1 MRNKL
6 AILTLLILFI
16 VSISCVSAEDNS
28 SVSVLSGSN
37 SDVYVSPTGNDNNVG
52 DVNNPFATIN
62 KAIDSNVS
70 NIHLSEGKFIG
81 TGNNGLTIENK
92 TITIIGAGVD
102 KTIIDLNKT
111 QFMDIKSTSSVV
123 LTNLTII
130 NGYDKYGGAIDN
142 SGNLTIQNCNFKNN
156 SANSGGAIYNSGN
169 LEVRGSTF
177 EDNIITINGGAICSY
192 SYVGIYDSTFIRNRG
207 TGTSSNGGSIYISG
221 KSDKYS
227 VLNRNIFK
235 DTFVVQKGG
244 ALYLSYV
251 NVTNCIFENAST
263 TATGSSNGG
272 GAIYGSS
279 FNLKNNTMTNC
290 VAKSGNGNYI
300 FASYDFNGV
309 VTILEGKTVDITSST
324 FTLNATVTD
333 DMGHPIHGGSY
344 TFKLNDIAIGSAKS
358 VNGFIAGTFSKLLD
372 DGKYTVTVS
381 GPLNDNAVVKKA
393 TANVKINRDYV
404 DYYVSP
410 GGDDVNND
418 GSKDKPFKTINK
430 AITEA
435 FAKNIYVNIYLLEG
449 TYSGTGNVNLELT
462 KLLGYLNII
471 GVDGKTIIEGNGKN
485 YAFNFGTTLN
495 VNLKNIIFT
504 NLYSTKAAGLVKGGS
519 GDYIVNIDNCTF
531 EKCNARFLIQING
544 EINNVIIIENI
555 VSSSFISNAVSINNL
570 LFENNSGNGQIS
582 SIKKGI
588 YNSTF
593 INNKII
599 SKSDLGIVNIN
610 SNDFLSVNN
619 VFENNTVKGFSISR
633 GRTNFTSVNDTFIN
647 NAGVSGG
654 AVKGGGTFINAKFIN
669 NTATKGGAIY
679 HDSGALTLKDCIFE
693 NNKADDGDDIYGF
706 IATNMNWNLC
716 LNMSNTLTLASI
728 NSSSIKSE
736 LNAIFD
742 LGGLKVSGYNIK
754 FYLNGVYKG
763 STPLV
768 NSVATFVAVANDG
781 KYEISVSSDYINKTT
796 VVKGV
801 LNVDANP
808 VSVFDVYV
816 SGTGSD
822 ESGDGS
828 LAKPFAT
835 IKKAFEYGMSQN
847 TLSLIIHIIGTLKG
861 EGNVKLD
868 LAPLIDLTIVGE
880 NKETSIIDA
889 EKNKYIF
896 DFTPAYDSVKV
907 YLKNLTIKNGV
918 TTKYPSESSSPGGN
932 LGLIGIDGYYLSVD
946 NCVFRNT
953 TGHGISVNKLFS
965 TLIVNNTKFIE
976 SRGGIYSIK
985 ALNIV
990 IANTEFI
997 NCNLGINNNG
1007 KFIYLPALI
1016 SIRDVFSD
1024 SSLKISNITQVL
1036 LDNVTFDGN
1045 YNGTQVAAAALKL
1058 VGANTTII
1066 NSKFI
1071 NQKDISVLYA
1081 YSSDKEQCNVT
1092 IINSYFE
1099 NNTRDIAYGYN
1110 NLRAYLPIIWLV
1122 NSTFINSGAFAYSH
1136 PPYQYAWWIVNNT
1149 KFINMTNPVIFS
1161 GARSSTHDDDPLP
1174 DGVNNLV
1181 TIINSLFLNN
1191 EKGVQFVGGNV
1202 TGSSFY
1208 NTVVTVNKGPFDGKT
1223 YILYLDNNF
1232 WNSSE
1237 PTYVYSSTISCGSW
1251 IVPVLVGDNA
1261 SGPVQVIRLVY
1272 MAFNGTDYS
1281 YYDVSKVPILDVN
1294 ATFSVSG
1301 GVISPGEGIFTR
1313 EGLSADYTYDGV
1325 GDQVVTAT
1333 LSEGTVLKL
1342 NVSFYRIDTFINMTV
1357 SSDIIQT
1364 GDYIT
1369 INVVVRDKNG
1379 KLVNG
1384 TVNVYINSV
1393 LKGTIKLVNGVGSLK
1408 LLMVNNGPCEIFV
1421 NYTGTLDESDS
1432 SNMTIVSVKD
1442 TVMDVIVSD
1451 VGYDE
1456 NATITIKFDHDIT
1469 DGYVDVTVNGKIYR
1483 VTVSGNSAE
1492 ITLPV
1497 LPSGKYDVNVSYNGV
1512 VNKTTTFTVSENMSP
1527 ILIVDNIIMFY
1538 HDGTRFVV
1546 VLTDYLGNPIANA
1559 TVYFTINGKTY
1570 VKSTDANGT
1579 ASMGLNLVSNVYQ
1592 ATVSYN
1598 GSDKYNAVSKNITV
1612 TINPTIVADDLVKMY
1627 QNATRFY
1634 AKFTD
1639 STGKAIANKE
1649 IRFNI
1654 NGVFYTKKTDKD
1666 GVADLGIMLRPG
1678 SYILTAYNPV
1688 TGEEKGFNITVK
1700 SLIMQNDL
1708 TKYYLNASRFEA
1720 TVYNKDGSLAV
1731 NKNVTFNINGVFY
1744 HKKTDENGVASL
1756 GIALRPGN
1764 YTITTMYDGL
1774 DIGNKVTVMPTLV
1787 TKDFSMKYLDGSN
1800 FTALTLDGQG
1810 KPLANQNVSFN
1821 VNGVFYHKV
1830 TNKDGIASL
1839 GIRLMSG
1846 EYIITSYWNDFQT
1859 GNTIKISP

>member
-6 AILTLLILFI
+6 AILILLILFI
-16 VSISCVSAEDNS
+16 VSISCVSAEDSN

-52 DVNNPFATIN
+52 GVNNPFATIN

-92 TITIIGAGVD
+92 SITIIGAGAD

-130 NGYDKYGGAIDN
+130 NGYTKYGGAIYN
-142 SGNLTIQNCNFKNN
+142 NGNLTIQNCNFKNN
-156 SANSGGAIYNSGN
+156 SATSGGAIYNNGN
-169 LEVRGSTF
+169 LDIYYSTF
-177 EDNIITINGGAICSY
+177 EDNVVTDRGGAVLSY
-192 SYVGIYDSTFIRNRG
+192 SYVGIYDSTFIRNKG
-207 TGTSSNGGSIYISG
+207 TGTSSTGGSIYINGNSN
-221 KSDKYS
+221 KYS

-235 DTFVVQKGG
+235 DTSVVRQGG

-263 TATGSSNGG
+263 TDTGSSNGG

-309 VTILEGKTVDITSST
+309 VTILEGKTADITSST
-324 FTLNATVTD
+324 FTLNATATD

-344 TFKLNDIAIGSAKS
+344 TFYLDDIRIGSASS
-358 VNGFIAGTFSKLLD
+358 VNGFINGTFSKLLD

-393 TANVKINRDYV
+393 TANVKIDRDYV

-410 GGDDVNND
+410 DGDDVNND

-471 GVDGKTIIEGNGKN
+471 GVDGKTIIDGNGKD

-504 NLYSTKAAGLVKGGS
+504 NLYNKKYVGLIKGGS
-519 GDYIVNIDNCTF
+519 GDFTVNIDNCTF
-531 EKCNARFLIQING
+531 EKCNARYLIKTNG
-544 EINNVIIIENI
+544 EINNVIMRDNNI
-555 VSSSFISNAVSINNL
+555 ASSFISGAISIDNL

-582 SIKKGI
+582 SIEKGI

-593 INNKII
+593 INNKITAKSTNDYGII
-599 SKSDLGIVNIN
+599 SVSDANFV
-610 SNDFLSVNN
+610 SSNN

-633 GRTNFTSVNDTFIN
+633 GCANFTSINDTFIN
-647 NAGVSGG
+647 NAGVTGG
-654 AVKGGGTFINAKFIN
+654 AVKGGGTFIHAKFIN

-781 KYEISVSSDYINKTT
+781 KYEISASGDYINKTT
-796 VVKGV
+796 VVNGV

-861 EGNVKLD
+861 EGNVNLD

-896 DFTPAYDSVKV
+896 DFTPAYDNVKV

-918 TTKYPSESSSPGGN
+918 TTKYPSQGGGATVDV
-932 LGLIGIDGYYLSVD
+932 GLVRIDGYYLNVD
-946 NCVFRNT
+946 DCVFRNT
-953 TGHGISVNKLFS
+953 TGHGISADKLFS

-976 SRGGIYSIK
+976 SSGGVYSATK
-985 ALNIV
+985 ALNVIV
-990 IANTEFI
+990 ANTEFI
-997 NCNLGINNNG
+997 NCNLGVNKNG
-1007 KFIYLPALI
+1007 RTVYLTGLIAVSDIFISSS
-1016 SIRDVFSD
+1016 SIPRYNV
-1024 SSLKISNITQVL
+1024 TQVL

-1045 YNGTQVAAAALKL
+1045 YNGTKTVGYALYL
-1058 VGANTTII
+1058 EGTNATVI

-1071 NQKDISVLYA
+1071 NLKDISA
-1081 YSSDKEQCNVT
+1081 IHAFSSSGYKCNVT
-1092 IINSYFE
+1092 IIGTYFE
-1099 NNTRDIAYGYN
+1099 NNTRDIDYGYGQTN
-1110 NLRAYLPIIWLV
+1110 DYRPIFWLI
-1122 NSTFINSGAFAYSH
+1122 NSTFINSGAFAC
-1136 PPYQYAWWIVNNT
+1136 PDIRYQDAWWVVNNT
-1149 KFINMTNPVIFS
+1149 KFINMTNQVLFRGSI
-1161 GARSSTHDDDPLP
+1161 SSTHKDDPLP
-1174 DGVNNLV
+1174 DGVNNII

-1191 EKGVQFVGGNV
+1191 EKGVRFIGGNV

-1208 NTVVTVNKGPFDGKT
+1208 NTVVTAGGSYGV
-1223 YILYLDNNF
+1223 YLDNNF

-1237 PTYVYSSTISCGSW
+1237 PTYVYSPSISCGSW
-1251 IVPVLVGDNA
+1251 IVPALVTDNA
-1261 SGPVQVIRLVY
+1261 SGPVQTIKLVY
-1272 MAFNGTDYS
+1272 LAFNGTDYS

-1301 GVISPGEGIFTR
+1301 GIINPGAGIFTR
-1313 EGLSADYTYDGV
+1313 DGLTANYTYNGV
-1325 GDQVVTAT
+1325 GNQVVTAT
-1333 LSEGTVLKL
+1333 LSDGNILKL
-1342 NVSFYRIDTFINMTV
+1342 NVTFYRIDTFTNMTISNNV
-1357 SSDIIQT
+1357 PQT

-1369 INVVVRDKNG
+1369 VNVVVRDKNG
-1379 KLVNG
+1379 KLLNG
-1384 TVNVYINSV
+1384 SVNVYLNSV
-1393 LKGTIKLVNGVGSLK
+1393 LKGTISLINGMGSFDVLAEK
-1408 LLMVNNGPCEIFV
+1408 TGPCEIFV
-1421 NYTGTLDESDS
+1421 NYTGDLDNSYS
-1432 SNMTIVSVKD
+1432 SNMTIVLVKN
-1442 TVMDVIVSD
+1442 TQMNVSVSD
-1451 VGYDE
+1451 SDSASNVTFTVD
-1456 NATITIKFDHDIT
+1456 FDHVAN
-1469 DGYVDVTVNGKIYR
+1469 GFVFVTIGGVTYNA
-1483 VTVSGNSAE
+1483 TVSGKEAKV
-1492 ITLPV
+1492 IVPPLAV
-1497 LPSGKYDVNVSYNGV
+1497 GKYDAIVSYNGV
-1512 VNKTTTFTVSENMSP
+1512 VNKTVAVNISP
-1527 ILIVDNIIMFY
+1527 DRNPVLNISDIVMIY
-1538 HDGTRFVV
+1538 KDGTRMVA

-1559 TVYFTINGKTY
+1559 IVYFTINGKTY
-1570 VKSTDANGT
+1570 NKTTDVNGT
-1579 ASMGLNLVSNVYQ
+1579 ASMGLNLASNVYK

-1731 NKNVTFNINGVFY
+1731 NKEVTFNINGVFY
-1744 HKKTDENGVASL
+1744 HKKTDERGVASL

-1774 DIGNKVTVMPTLV
+1774 DIGNRVSVLPTLV
-1787 TKDFSMKYLDGSN
+1787 TKDLNMKHLDGSN

>member
-6 AILTLLILFI
+6 AILILLILFI
-16 VSISCVSAEDNS
+16 VSISCVSAEDSN

-92 TITIIGAGVD
+92 SITIIGAGAD

-130 NGYDKYGGAIDN
+130 NGYTKYGGAIYN
-142 SGNLTIQNCNFKNN
+142 NGNLTIQNCNFKNN
-156 SANSGGAIYNSGN
+156 SATSGGAIYNNGN
-169 LEVRGSTF
+169 LDIYYSTF
-177 EDNIITINGGAICSY
+177 EDNVVTDRGGAVLSY
-192 SYVGIYDSTFIRNRG
+192 SYVGIYDSTFIRNKG
-207 TGTSSNGGSIYISG
+207 TGTSSTGGSIYINGNSN
-221 KSDKYS
+221 KYS

-235 DTFVVQKGG
+235 DTSVARQGG

-263 TATGSSNGG
+263 TDTESSKGG

-300 FASYDFNGV
+300 FASSGFNGV
-309 VTILEGKTVDITSST
+309 VTILEGKTADITSST
-324 FTLNATVTD
+324 FTLNATATD

-344 TFKLNDIAIGSAKS
+344 TFYLDDIRIGSASS
-358 VNGFIAGTFSKLLD
+358 VNGFINGTFSKLLD

-393 TANVKINRDYV
+393 TANVKIDRDYV

-410 GGDDVNND
+410 DGDDVNND

-435 FAKNIYVNIYLLEG
+435 FAKNIYVNIHLLEG
-449 TYSGTGNVNLELT
+449 TYSGTGNINLDLS

-471 GVDGKTIIEGNGKN
+471 GVDGKTIINGDDKN
-485 YAFNFGTTLN
+485 YAFNFGNTLN

-504 NLYSTKAAGLVKGGS
+504 NLYNKKYAGLIEGGS
-519 GDYIVNIDNCTF
+519 GDFTVNIDNCTF
-531 EKCNARFLIQING
+531 EKCNAKSLIKTNG
-544 EINNVIIIENI
+544 EINNVIMRDNSL
-555 VSSSFISNAVSINNL
+555 SSSFISGAVSIDNL
-570 LFENNSGNGQIS
+570 LFENNSGKGQIS

-593 INNKII
+593 INNKITSTNDYGII
-599 SKSDLGIVNIN
+599 SV
-610 SNDFLSVNN
+610 SNANFVSANN
-619 VFENNTVKGFSISR
+619 VFENNTVKGLYINK
-633 GRTNFTSVNDTFIN
+633 GCANFTSINDTFIN

-679 HDSGALTLKDCIFE
+679 HDSNVLTLKDCIFE

-706 IATNMNWNLC
+706 IATNGMTGGLC
-716 LNMSNTLTLASI
+716 LNMSNTLTLVST

-736 LNAIFD
+736 LKAIFD

-763 STPLV
+763 SAPLV
-768 NSVATFVAVANDG
+768 NGVATFVAVAADG
-781 KYEISVSSDYINKTT
+781 KYEISASGDYINKTA
-796 VVKGV
+796 VVNGV

-861 EGNVKLD
+861 EGNVNLD

-896 DFTPAYDSVKV
+896 DFTPAYDNVKV

-918 TTKYPSESSSPGGN
+918 TTKYPSQGGGATVDV
-932 LGLIGIDGYYLSVD
+932 GLVRIDGYYLNVD

-953 TGHGISVNKLFS
+953 TGHGISADKLFS

-976 SRGGIYSIK
+976 SSGGVSSAR
-985 ALNIV
+985 ALNVIV
-990 IANTEFI
+990 VNTEFI
-997 NCNLGINNNG
+997 NCNLGVINNG
-1007 KFIYLPALI
+1007 RTVYLTGLI
-1016 SIRDVFSD
+1016 AVSDIFS
-1024 SSLKISNITQVL
+1024 STGSRYNVTQVL

-1045 YNGTQVAAAALKL
+1045 YNGTKTVGSALYL
-1058 VGANTTII
+1058 SGTNTTVI

-1071 NQKDISVLYA
+1071 NLKDISA
-1081 YSSDKEQCNVT
+1081 IHAFSSSGYKCNVT
-1092 IINSYFE
+1092 IIGTYFE
-1099 NNTRDIAYGYN
+1099 NNTRDIDYGYGQTN
-1110 NLRAYLPIIWLV
+1110 DYRPIFWLI
-1122 NSTFINSGAFAYSH
+1122 NSTFINSGAFAC
-1136 PPYQYAWWIVNNT
+1136 PDGRYQDAWWVVNNT
-1149 KFINMTNPVIFS
+1149 KFINMTNQVLFRGSVSFS
-1161 GARSSTHDDDPLP
+1161 HKDDPLP
-1174 DGVNNLV
+1174 DGVNNII

-1191 EKGVQFVGGNV
+1191 EKGVRFIGGNV

-1208 NTVVTVNKGPFDGKT
+1208 NTVVTAGGSYGV
-1223 YILYLDNNF
+1223 YLDNNF

-1237 PTYVYSSTISCGSW
+1237 PTYVYSPSISCGSW
-1251 IVPVLVGDNA
+1251 IVPALVTDNA
-1261 SGPVQVIRLVY
+1261 SGPVQTIKLVY
-1272 MAFNGTDYS
+1272 LAFNGTDYS

-1301 GVISPGEGIFTR
+1301 GIINPGAGIFTR
-1313 EGLSADYTYDGV
+1313 DGLTANYTYNGV
-1325 GDQVVTAT
+1325 GNQVVTAT
-1333 LSEGTVLKL
+1333 LSDGNILKL
-1342 NVSFYRIDTFINMTV
+1342 NVTFYRIDTFTNMTI
-1357 SSDIIQT
+1357 SNNAPQT

-1369 INVVVRDKNG
+1369 VNVVVRDKNG
-1379 KLVNG
+1379 KLLNG
-1384 TVNVYINSV
+1384 SVNVYLNSV
-1393 LKGTIKLVNGVGSLK
+1393 LKGTISLINGMGSFDVLAEK
-1408 LLMVNNGPCEIFV
+1408 TGPCEIFV
-1421 NYTGTLDESDS
+1421 NYTGDLDNSYS
-1432 SNMTIVSVKD
+1432 SNMTIVSVKN
-1442 TVMDVIVSD
+1442 TQMNVSVSD
-1451 VGYDE
+1451 SDSASNVTFTVD
-1456 NATITIKFDHDIT
+1456 FDHVAN
-1469 DGYVDVTVNGKIYR
+1469 GFVFVTIGGVTYNA
-1483 VTVSGNSAE
+1483 TVSGKEAKV
-1492 ITLPV
+1492 IVPPLAV
-1497 LPSGKYDVNVSYNGV
+1497 GKYDAIVSYNGV
-1512 VNKTTTFTVSENMSP
+1512 VNKTVAVNISP
-1527 ILIVDNIIMFY
+1527 DRNPVLNISDIVMIY
-1538 HDGTRFVV
+1538 KDGTRMVA

-1559 TVYFTINGKTY
+1559 IVYFTINGKTY
-1570 VKSTDANGT
+1570 NKTTDVNGT
-1579 ASMGLNLVSNVYQ
+1579 ASMGLNLASNVYK

-1612 TINPTIVADDLVKMY
+1612 TINPTIISKDLVKMY

-1744 HKKTDENGVASL
+1744 TKTTDKNGVASL

-1787 TKDFSMKYLDGSN
+1787 TKDLSMKYLDGSN

-1830 TNKDGIASL
+1830 TNKEGIASL

>member
-6 AILTLLILFI
+6 AILILLILFI
-16 VSISCVSAEDNS
+16 VSISCVSAEDSN

-92 TITIIGAGVD
+92 SITIIGAGAD

-130 NGYDKYGGAIDN
+130 NGYTKYGGAIYN
-142 SGNLTIQNCNFKNN
+142 NGNLTIQNCNFKNN
-156 SANSGGAIYNSGN
+156 SATSGGAIYNNGN
-169 LEVRGSTF
+169 LDIYYSTF
-177 EDNIITINGGAICSY
+177 EDNVVTDRGGAVLSY
-192 SYVGIYDSTFIRNRG
+192 SYVGIYDSTFIRNKG
-207 TGTSSNGGSIYISG
+207 TGTSSTGGSIYINGNSN
-221 KSDKYS
+221 KYS

-235 DTFVVQKGG
+235 DTSVVRQGG

-263 TATGSSNGG
+263 TDTGSSNGG

-309 VTILEGKTVDITSST
+309 VTILEGKTADITSST
-324 FTLNATVTD
+324 FTLNATATD

-344 TFKLNDIAIGSAKS
+344 TFYLDDIRIGSASS
-358 VNGFIAGTFSKLLD
+358 VNGFINGTFSKLLD

-381 GPLNDNAVVKKA
+381 DPLNDNAVVKKA
-393 TANVKINRDYV
+393 TANVKIDRDYV

-410 GGDDVNND
+410 DGDDVNND

-471 GVDGKTIIEGNGKN
+471 GVDGKTIIDGNGKD

-504 NLYSTKAAGLVKGGS
+504 NLYNKKYVDLIKGGS
-519 GDYIVNIDNCTF
+519 GDFTVNIDNCTF
-531 EKCNARFLIQING
+531 EKCNARYLIKTNG
-544 EINNVIIIENI
+544 EINNVIMRDNNI
-555 VSSSFISNAVSINNL
+555 ASSFISGAISIDNL

-582 SIKKGI
+582 SIEKGI

-593 INNKII
+593 INNKITAKSTNDYGII
-599 SKSDLGIVNIN
+599 SVSDANFV
-610 SNDFLSVNN
+610 SSNN

-633 GRTNFTSVNDTFIN
+633 GCANFTSINDTFIN
-647 NAGVSGG
+647 NAGVTGG
-654 AVKGGGTFINAKFIN
+654 AVKGGGTFIHAKFIN

-679 HDSGALTLKDCIFE
+679 HDSNALTLKDCIFE
-693 NNKADDGDDIYGF
+693 NNKADDGDDIYGY
-706 IATNMNWNLC
+706 IATNAMTRGLC
-716 LNMSNTLTLASI
+716 LNMSNTLTLVST

-736 LNAIFD
+736 LKAIFD

-763 STPLV
+763 SAPLV
-768 NSVATFVAVANDG
+768 NGVATFVAVANDG
-781 KYEISVSSDYINKTT
+781 KYEISASGDYINKTT
-796 VVKGV
+796 VVNGV

-861 EGNVKLD
+861 EGNVNLD

-896 DFTPAYDSVKV
+896 DFTPAYDNVKV

-918 TTKYPSESSSPGGN
+918 TTKYPSQGSGYAVDT
-932 LGLIGIDGYYLSVD
+932 GLVRIDGYYLNVD

-953 TGHGISVNKLFS
+953 TGHGISADKLFS

-976 SRGGIYSIK
+976 SSGGVSSAR
-985 ALNIV
+985 ALNVIV
-990 IANTEFI
+990 ANTEFI
-997 NCNLGINNNG
+997 NCNLGVINNG
-1007 KFIYLPALI
+1007 RTVYLTGLI
-1016 SIRDVFSD
+1016 AISDIFSST
-1024 SSLKISNITQVL
+1024 SSSPRYNVTQVL

-1045 YNGTQVAAAALKL
+1045 YNGTKI
-1058 VGANTTII
+1058 VGSLYLMGTNTTVI

-1071 NQKDISVLYA
+1071 NLKDISA
-1081 YSSDKEQCNVT
+1081 IHAFSSSGYKCNVT
-1092 IINSYFE
+1092 IIGTYFE
-1099 NNTRDIAYGYN
+1099 NNTRDIDYGYGQTN
-1110 NLRAYLPIIWLV
+1110 DYRPIFWLI
-1122 NSTFINSGAFAYSH
+1122 NSTFINSGAFAC
-1136 PPYQYAWWIVNNT
+1136 PDMRYQDAWWVVNNT
-1149 KFINMTNPVIFS
+1149 KFINMTNQVLFRGS
-1161 GARSSTHDDDPLP
+1161 VSSPHKDDPLP
-1174 DGVNNLV
+1174 DGVNNII

-1191 EKGVQFVGGNV
+1191 EKGVRFIGGNV

-1208 NTVVTVNKGPFDGKT
+1208 NTVVTAGGSYGV
-1223 YILYLDNNF
+1223 YLDNNF

-1237 PTYVYSSTISCGSW
+1237 PTYVYSPSISCGSW
-1251 IVPVLVGDNA
+1251 IVPALVTDNA
-1261 SGPVQVIRLVY
+1261 SGPVQTIKLVY
-1272 MAFNGTDYS
+1272 LAFNGTDYS

-1301 GVISPGEGIFTR
+1301 GIINPGAGIFTR
-1313 EGLSADYTYDGV
+1313 DGLTANYTYNGV
-1325 GDQVVTAT
+1325 GNQTVTAT
-1333 LSEGTVLKL
+1333 LSDGNILKL
-1342 NVSFYRIDTFINMTV
+1342 NVTFYRIDTFTNMTISNNV
-1357 SSDIIQT
+1357 PQT

-1369 INVVVRDKNG
+1369 VNVVVRDKNG
-1379 KLVNG
+1379 KLLNG
-1384 TVNVYINSV
+1384 SVNVYLNSV
-1393 LKGTIKLVNGVGSLK
+1393 LKGTISLINGMGSFDVLAEK
-1408 LLMVNNGPCEIFV
+1408 TGPCEIFV
-1421 NYTGTLDESDS
+1421 NYTGDLDNSYS
-1432 SNMTIVSVKD
+1432 SNMTIVSVKNTQMNVSVSD
-1442 TVMDVIVSD
+1442 SDSASNVTFTVDFDHVANGFVFVTIGGVTYNATVLGKEAKVIVPPLA
-1451 VGYDE
+1451 V
-1456 NATITIKFDHDIT
+1456 
-1469 DGYVDVTVNGKIYR
+1469 
-1483 VTVSGNSAE
+1483 
-1492 ITLPV
+1492 
-1497 LPSGKYDVNVSYNGV
+1497 GKYDAIVSYNGV
-1512 VNKTTTFTVSENMSP
+1512 VNKTVAVNISP
-1527 ILIVDNIIMFY
+1527 DRNPVLNISDIVMIY
-1538 HDGTRFVV
+1538 KDGTKMVA

-1570 VKSTDANGT
+1570 AKSTDANGT
-1579 ASMGLNLVSNVYQ
+1579 ASMGLNLASNVYK

-1598 GSDKYNAVSKNITV
+1598 GSDMYNAVSKNITV

-1731 NKNVTFNINGVFY
+1731 NKEVTFNINGVFY
-1744 HKKTDENGVASL
+1744 HKKTDEKGVASL

-1774 DIGNKVTVMPTLV
+1774 DIGNKVNVLPTLV
-1787 TKDFSMKYLDGSN
+1787 TKDLSMKYLDGSN

>member
-6 AILTLLILFI
+6 AILILLILFI
-16 VSISCVSAEDNS
+16 VSISCVSAEDSN

-92 TITIIGAGVD
+92 SITIIGAGAD

-130 NGYDKYGGAIDN
+130 NGYTKYGGAIYN
-142 SGNLTIQNCNFKNN
+142 NGNLTIQNCNFKNN
-156 SANSGGAIYNSGN
+156 SATSGGAIYNNGN
-169 LEVRGSTF
+169 LDIYYSTF
-177 EDNIITINGGAICSY
+177 EDNVVTDRGGAVLSY
-192 SYVGIYDSTFIRNRG
+192 SYVGIYDSTFIRNKG
-207 TGTSSNGGSIYISG
+207 TGTSSTGGSIYINGNSN
-221 KSDKYS
+221 KYS

-235 DTFVVQKGG
+235 DTSVVRQGG

-263 TATGSSNGG
+263 TDTRSSNGG

-309 VTILEGKTVDITSST
+309 VTILEGKTADITSST
-324 FTLNATVTD
+324 FTLNATATD

-344 TFKLNDIAIGSAKS
+344 TFYLDDIRIGSASS
-358 VNGFIAGTFSKLLD
+358 VNGFINGTFSKLLD

-393 TANVKINRDYV
+393 TANVKIDRDYV

-410 GGDDVNND
+410 DGDDVNND

-471 GVDGKTIIEGNGKN
+471 GVDGKTIIDGNGKD

-504 NLYSTKAAGLVKGGS
+504 NLYNKKYVDLIKGGS
-519 GDYIVNIDNCTF
+519 GDFTVNIDNCTF
-531 EKCNARFLIQING
+531 EKCNARYLIKTNG
-544 EINNVIIIENI
+544 EINNVIMRDNNI
-555 VSSSFISNAVSINNL
+555 ASSFISGAISIDNL

-582 SIKKGI
+582 SIEKGI

-593 INNKII
+593 INNKITAKSTNDYGII
-599 SKSDLGIVNIN
+599 SVSDANFV
-610 SNDFLSVNN
+610 SSNN

-633 GRTNFTSVNDTFIN
+633 GCANFTSINDTFIN
-647 NAGVSGG
+647 NAGVTGG
-654 AVKGGGTFINAKFIN
+654 AVKGGGTFIHAKFIN

-679 HDSGALTLKDCIFE
+679 HDSNALTLKDCIFE
-693 NNKADDGDDIYGF
+693 NNKADDGDDIYGY
-706 IATNMNWNLC
+706 IATNGMTRGLC
-716 LNMSNTLTLASI
+716 LNMSNTLTLVST

-736 LNAIFD
+736 LKAIFD

-763 STPLV
+763 SAPLV
-768 NSVATFVAVANDG
+768 NGVATFVAVANDG
-781 KYEISVSSDYINKTT
+781 KYEISASGDYINKTT
-796 VVKGV
+796 VVNGV

-861 EGNVKLD
+861 EGNVNLD

-896 DFTPAYDSVKV
+896 DFTPAYDNVKV

-918 TTKYPSESSSPGGN
+918 TTKYPSQGSGYAVDT
-932 LGLIGIDGYYLSVD
+932 GLVRIDGYYLNVD

-953 TGHGISVNKLFS
+953 TGHGISADKLFS

-976 SRGGIYSIK
+976 SSGGVSSAR
-985 ALNIV
+985 ALNVIV
-990 IANTEFI
+990 ANTEFI
-997 NCNLGINNNG
+997 NCNLGVINNG
-1007 KFIYLPALI
+1007 RTVYLTGLI
-1016 SIRDVFSD
+1016 AISDIFSST
-1024 SSLKISNITQVL
+1024 SSSPRYNVTQVL

-1045 YNGTQVAAAALKL
+1045 YNGTKTVGSALYL
-1058 VGANTTII
+1058 SGTNTTVI

-1071 NQKDISVLYA
+1071 NLKDISA
-1081 YSSDKEQCNVT
+1081 IHAFSSGYKCNVT
-1092 IINSYFE
+1092 IIGTYFE
-1099 NNTRDIAYGYN
+1099 NNTRDIDYGYGQTN
-1110 NLRAYLPIIWLV
+1110 DYRPIFWLI
-1122 NSTFINSGAFAYSH
+1122 NSTFINSGAFAC
-1136 PPYQYAWWIVNNT
+1136 PDMRYQDAWWVVNNT
-1149 KFINMTNPVIFS
+1149 KFINMTNQVLFRGS
-1161 GARSSTHDDDPLP
+1161 VSSPHKDDPLP
-1174 DGVNNLV
+1174 DGVNNII

-1191 EKGVQFVGGNV
+1191 EKGVRFIGGNV

-1208 NTVVTVNKGPFDGKT
+1208 NTVVTAGGSYGV
-1223 YILYLDNNF
+1223 YLDNNF

-1237 PTYVYSSTISCGSW
+1237 PTYVYSPSISCGSW
-1251 IVPVLVGDNA
+1251 IVPALVTDNA
-1261 SGPVQVIRLVY
+1261 SGPVQTIKLVY
-1272 MAFNGTDYS
+1272 LAFNGTDYS

-1301 GVISPGEGIFTR
+1301 GIINPGAGIFTR
-1313 EGLSADYTYDGV
+1313 DGLTANYTYNGV
-1325 GDQVVTAT
+1325 GNQVVTAT
-1333 LSEGTVLKL
+1333 LSDGNILKL
-1342 NVSFYRIDTFINMTV
+1342 NVTFYRIDTFTNMTISNNV
-1357 SSDIIQT
+1357 PQT

-1369 INVVVRDKNG
+1369 VNVVVRDKNG
-1379 KLVNG
+1379 KLLNG
-1384 TVNVYINSV
+1384 SVNVYLNSV
-1393 LKGTIKLVNGVGSLK
+1393 LKGTISLINGRGSFDVLAEK
-1408 LLMVNNGPCEIFV
+1408 TGPCEIFV
-1421 NYTGTLDESDS
+1421 NYTGDLDNSYS
-1432 SNMTIVSVKD
+1432 SNMTIVSVKN
-1442 TVMDVIVSD
+1442 TQMNVSVSD
-1451 VGYDE
+1451 SDSASNVTFTVD
-1456 NATITIKFDHDIT
+1456 FDHVAN
-1469 DGYVDVTVNGKIYR
+1469 GFVFVTIGGVTYNA
-1483 VTVSGNSAE
+1483 TVSGKEAKV
-1492 ITLPV
+1492 IVPPLAV
-1497 LPSGKYDVNVSYNGV
+1497 GKYDAIVSYNGV
-1512 VNKTTTFTVSENMSP
+1512 VNKTVAVNISP
-1527 ILIVDNIIMFY
+1527 DRNPVLNISDIVMIY
-1538 HDGTRFVV
+1538 KDGTRMVA

-1559 TVYFTINGKTY
+1559 IVYFTINGKTY
-1570 VKSTDANGT
+1570 NKTTDVNGT
-1579 ASMGLNLVSNVYQ
+1579 ASMGLNLASNVYK

-1731 NKNVTFNINGVFY
+1731 NKEVTFNINGVFY

-1774 DIGNKVTVMPTLV
+1774 DIGNRVSVLPTLV
-1787 TKDFSMKYLDGSN
+1787 TKDLNMKHLDGSN

>member
-16 VSISCVSAEDNS
+16 VSISCVSAEDSN
-28 SVSVLSGSN
+28 SVSVLSDSN

-81 TGNNGLTIENK
+81 AGNNGLTIENK
-92 TITIIGAGVD
+92 TITIIGAGAD

-130 NGYDKYGGAIDN
+130 NGYTKYDGAIYN
-142 SGNLTIQNCNFKNN
+142 NGNLTIQNCNFKNN
-156 SANSGGAIYNSGN
+156 SATSGGAIYSGTSAN
-169 LEVRGSTF
+169 LDIYYSTF
-177 EDNIITINGGAICSY
+177 EDNVVTNRGGAIFSY
-192 SYVGIYDSTFIRNRG
+192 SYVGIYDSTFIRNKG
-207 TGTSSNGGSIYISG
+207 TGTSSTGGSIYINGNSN
-221 KSDKYS
+221 KYS

-235 DTFVVQKGG
+235 DTSVARQGG
-244 ALYLSYV
+244 AIYLSYG

-263 TATGSSNGG
+263 TATGSSYGG

-300 FASYDFNGV
+300 FASSGFNGV
-309 VTILEGKTVDITSST
+309 VTILEGKTADITSST
-324 FTLNATVTD
+324 FTLNATATD

-344 TFKLNDIAIGSAKS
+344 TFYLDDIRIGSASS
-358 VNGFIAGTFSKLLD
+358 VNGFINGTFSKLLD

-393 TANVKINRDYV
+393 TANVKIDRDYV

-410 GGDDVNND
+410 DGDDVNND

-471 GVDGKTIIEGNGKN
+471 GVDGKTIIDGNGKD

-495 VNLKNIIFT
+495 VNIKNIIFT
-504 NLYSTKAAGLVKGGS
+504 NLYNKKYAGLIEGGS
-519 GDYIVNIDNCTF
+519 GDFTVNIDNCTF
-531 EKCNARFLIQING
+531 EKCNAKYLIETNG
-544 EINNVIIIENI
+544 EINNVIMRDNNI
-555 VSSSFISNAVSINNL
+555 ASSFISGAVSIDNL

-582 SIKKGI
+582 SIEKGI

-593 INNKII
+593 INNKITAKSTNDYGII
-599 SKSDLGIVNIN
+599 SVSDANFV
-610 SNDFLSVNN
+610 SSNN

-633 GRTNFTSVNDTFIN
+633 GCANFTSINDTFIN
-647 NAGVSGG
+647 NAGVTGG
-654 AVKGGGTFINAKFIN
+654 AVKGGGTFIHAKFIN

-679 HDSGALTLKDCIFE
+679 HDSNVLTLKDCIFE

-706 IATNMNWNLC
+706 IATNGMTGGLC
-716 LNMSNTLTLASI
+716 LNMSNTLTLVST

-736 LNAIFD
+736 LKAIFD

-763 STPLV
+763 SAPLV
-768 NSVATFVAVANDG
+768 NSVATFVVVANDG
-781 KYEISVSSDYINKTT
+781 KYEISASGDYINKTT
-796 VVKGV
+796 VVNGV

-861 EGNVKLD
+861 EGNVNLD

-896 DFTPAYDSVKV
+896 DFTPAYDNVKV

-918 TTKYPSESSSPGGN
+918 TTTYPTQGGGATVDV
-932 LGLIGIDGYYLSVD
+932 GLVRIDGYYLSVD
-946 NCVFRNT
+946 DCVFRNT
-953 TGHGISVNKLFS
+953 TGHGISADKLFS

-976 SRGGIYSIK
+976 SSGGVYSATK
-985 ALNIV
+985 ALNVIV
-990 IANTEFI
+990 ANTEFI
-997 NCNLGINNNG
+997 NCNLGVNKNG
-1007 KFIYLPALI
+1007 RTVYLTGLIEVSDIFISSS
-1016 SIRDVFSD
+1016 SIPRYNV
-1024 SSLKISNITQVL
+1024 TQVL

-1045 YNGTQVAAAALKL
+1045 YNGTKTVGSALYL
-1058 VGANTTII
+1058 SGTNATVI

-1071 NQKDISVLYA
+1071 NLKDISA
-1081 YSSDKEQCNVT
+1081 IHAFSSSGYKCNVT
-1092 IINSYFE
+1092 IIGTYFE
-1099 NNTRDIAYGYN
+1099 NNTRDIDYGYGQTN
-1110 NLRAYLPIIWLV
+1110 DYRPIFWLI
-1122 NSTFINSGAFAYSH
+1122 NSTFINSGAFAC
-1136 PPYQYAWWIVNNT
+1136 PDMRYQDAWWVVNNT
-1149 KFINMTNPVIFS
+1149 KFINMTNQVLFRGS
-1161 GARSSTHDDDPLP
+1161 VSSPHKDDPLP
-1174 DGVNNLV
+1174 DGVNNII

-1191 EKGVQFVGGNV
+1191 EKGVRFIGGNV

-1208 NTVVTVNKGPFDGKT
+1208 NTVVTAGGSYGV
-1223 YILYLDNNF
+1223 YLDNNF

-1237 PTYVYSSTISCGSW
+1237 PTYVYSPSISCGSW
-1251 IVPVLVGDNA
+1251 IVPALVTDNA
-1261 SGPVQVIRLVY
+1261 SGPVQTIKLVY
-1272 MAFNGTDYS
+1272 LAFNGTDYS

-1301 GVISPGEGIFTR
+1301 GIINPGAGIFTR
-1313 EGLSADYTYDGV
+1313 DGLTANYTYNGV
-1325 GDQVVTAT
+1325 GNQTVTAT
-1333 LSEGTVLKL
+1333 LSDGNILKL
-1342 NVSFYRIDTFINMTV
+1342 NVTFYRIDTFTNMTI
-1357 SSDIIQT
+1357 SNNAPQT

-1369 INVVVRDKNG
+1369 VNVVVRDKNG
-1379 KLVNG
+1379 KLLNG
-1384 TVNVYINSV
+1384 SVNVYLNSV
-1393 LKGTIKLVNGVGSLK
+1393 LKGTISLINGRGSFDVLAEK
-1408 LLMVNNGPCEIFV
+1408 TGPCEIFV
-1421 NYTGTLDESDS
+1421 NYTGDLDNSYS
-1432 SNMTIVSVKD
+1432 SNMTIVSVKN
-1442 TVMDVIVSD
+1442 TQMNVSVSD
-1451 VGYDE
+1451 SDSASNVTFTVD
-1456 NATITIKFDHDIT
+1456 FDHVAN
-1469 DGYVDVTVNGKIYR
+1469 GFVFVTIGGVTYNA
-1483 VTVSGNSAE
+1483 TVSGKEAKV
-1492 ITLPV
+1492 IVPPLAV
-1497 LPSGKYDVNVSYNGV
+1497 GKYDAIVSYNGV
-1512 VNKTTTFTVSENMSP
+1512 VNKTVAVNISP
-1527 ILIVDNIIMFY
+1527 DRNPVLNISDIVMIY
-1538 HDGTRFVV
+1538 KDGTRMVA

-1559 TVYFTINGKTY
+1559 IVYFTINGQTYNKT
-1570 VKSTDANGT
+1570 TDVNGT
-1579 ASMGLNLVSNVYQ
+1579 ASMGLNLASNVYK

-1612 TINPTIVADDLVKMY
+1612 TINPTIISKDLVKMY

-1678 SYILTAYNPV
+1678 NYILTAYNPV

-1731 NKNVTFNINGVFY
+1731 NKEVTFNINGVFY
-1744 HKKTDENGVASL
+1744 TKTTDKNGVASL
-1756 GIALRPGN
+1756 GIALRPGE

-1774 DIGNKVTVMPTLV
+1774 DIGNKVNVLPTLV
-1787 TKDFSMKYLDGSN
+1787 TKDLSMKYLDGSN